1 MAEKE
6 KYLIN
11 IQGQLIEVS
20 PDVYYVYFRMRRQEQ
35 WQEEKTKEHKVL
47 SYDALDTGESQGIEN
62 IEDTTAPTMEEIVS
76 ARELRD
82 RVRNAIALLPKAER
96 ELIQAIYY
104 NELSEREVAAREGVS
119 QNKINKQRQKIL
131 SKLKLILDIS
141 GGI

>member
-35 WQEEKTKEHKVL
+35 WQEEKKKEHKVL
-47 SYDALDTGESQGIEN
+47 SYDALDTGETQGIEN
-62 IEDTTAPTMEEIVS
+62 IEDITAPTMEEIVAAS
-76 ARELRD
+76 ELRD
-82 RVRNAIALLPKAER
+82 RVRNAIALLPKADR
-96 ELIQAIYY
+96 EIIQAIYY
-104 NELSEREVAAREGVS
+104 DEQSEREVAAREGVS

>member
-20 PDVYYVYFRMRRQEQ
+20 PDVYYAYFRMRRQEQ
-35 WQEEKTKEHKVL
+35 WQEEKKKEHKVV
-47 SYDALDTGESQGIEN
+47 SYDALDTSETQGIEN
-62 IEDTTAPTMEEIVS
+62 IEDITEPTMEEIVA

-82 RVRNAIALLPKAER
+82 RVRNTIALLPKAER

-104 NELSEREVAAREGVS
+104 NKLSEREVAAREGVS
-119 QNKINKQRQKIL
+119 QNKINKQRKKIL
-131 SKLKLILDIS
+131 SKIKLLLEIS

>member
-35 WQEEKTKEHKVL
+35 WQEEKKKEHKVL

>member
-35 WQEEKTKEHKVL
+35 WQEEKKKEHKVL

-62 IEDTTAPTMEEIVS
+62 IEDTTAPTMEEIV
-76 ARELRD
+76 AAHELRD
-82 RVRNAIALLPKAER
+82 RVRSAIALLPKAER

-119 QNKINKQRQKIL
+119 QNKINKQLQKIL
-131 SKLKLILDIS
+131 SKLKRILDIS